1 MAGLFLF
8 NEKNK
13 VRFDIDRSQI
23 SQAAVQQ
30 DIANGA
36 VIFVQPTVGQYASS
50 MSFIQGDR
58 QLKSKAVFGRSPASD
73 GPDQADG
80 RRALHEDHKFDIGVR
95 TGHAEWPANAPW
107 VHRAQ

>member
-1 MAGLFLF
+1 VAGLFLF

-58 QLKSKAVFGRSPASD
+58 QLKSKAVFGRSAS
-73 GPDQADG
+73 
-80 RRALHEDHKFDIGVR
+80 K
-95 TGHAEWPANAPW
+95 
-107 VHRAQ
+107 